1 MNAMGVYM
9 VIPVIRITTYLRPEV
24 VAEAPDL
31 ENLPVL
37 KNEEKDEKDGHPM
50 GSNEVHDQS
59 FGCYIYLRNPKPK
72 NSKCCA
78 KNTMFTGKTLGFG
91 NVGFSSCST
100 ACSMLPLRLFA
111 KKNA

>member
-1 MNAMGVYM
+1 MNAMGLYM

-50 GSNEVHDQS
+50 GSNE
-59 FGCYIYLRNPKPK
+59 IYL
-72 NSKCCA
+72 
-78 KNTMFTGKTLGFG
+78 L
-91 NVGFSSCST
+91 
-100 ACSMLPLRLFA
+100 
-111 KKNA
+111 

>member
-1 MNAMGVYM
+1 MGD
-9 VIPVIRITTYLRPEV
+9 PDHHLRDPGSPSSKKYTEV

-59 FGCYIYLRNPKPK
+59 SGCYTYEQPPLFGKERN
-72 NSKCCA
+72 SLWMEA
-78 KNTMFTGKTLGFG
+78 FFFQIHLAYG
-91 NVGFSSCST
+91 NEVGG
-100 ACSMLPLRLFA
+100 
-111 KKNA
+111 N